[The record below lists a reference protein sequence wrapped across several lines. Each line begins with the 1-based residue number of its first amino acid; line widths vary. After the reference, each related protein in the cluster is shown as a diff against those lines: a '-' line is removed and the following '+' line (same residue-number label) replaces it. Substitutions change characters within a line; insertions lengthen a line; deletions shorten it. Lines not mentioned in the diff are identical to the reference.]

1 MNTRGRGETRTHA
14 AHFFSLFLSNPSLS
28 FWPILFLPS
37 SSGSSRSSSS
47 SSLFCILFSASN
59 KRCKVV
65 WYCNYPFLGTH
76 NFFFLRSQIILYVLV
91 CVFERERESGLCPL
105 GLSVSLIKD
114 RRLTERECVA
124 RLACR
129 PRQQHTTPAV
139 WRERANGRERVWVW
153 WWWWGFV
160 EEKESQMR
168 GAGRCSYRNSH
179 LPVSVF
185 KSKQLRLSQKKCLV
199 FFTGCFKGQDLN
211 MHYGPHTLYF

>member
-1 MNTRGRGETRTHA
+1 MSNQVNTRGRGETRTHA
-14 AHFFSLFLSNPSLS
+14 AHFFSLSRPFFLS
-28 FWPILFLPS
+28 PS

-47 SSLFCILFSASN
+47 PSLFCILFSASN

-76 NFFFLRSQIILYVLV
+76 NFFFLHSQIILYVLV

-153 WWWWGFV
+153 
-160 EEKESQMR
+160 
-168 GAGRCSYRNSH
+168 
-179 LPVSVF
+179 
-185 KSKQLRLSQKKCLV
+185 
-199 FFTGCFKGQDLN
+199 
-211 MHYGPHTLYF
+211 